1 MKVLIV
7 GAGPAGSTAAYYLA
21 KAGIDVTVLEKTSFP
36 REKVCGDGLTP
47 RAVREIQKL
56 GLPHP
61 EADGW
66 RRNKGLRLIAG
77 GRTIELPW
85 PEVSDFPQYGLIRTR
100 LGFDE
105 ELARHAAVRRR
116 RRAGTAQRHRGA
128 ARRRRPRD
136 RRPRRAAGRGRTQ
149 DGRDARLQRRR
160 RARRGRK
167 LHPHRRVAGHPEARR
182 PARSASPCA
191 PTSPRP
197 RHDDDWMEGWLELPG
212 RDGKLLP
219 GYGWVFGVGDGTSN
233 VGLGI
238 LNSSKEFG
246 KLDYKQVLREWTA
259 GMPAEWGFT
268 PENQV
273 GEIRGAALPMGFNRT
288 PHYSPGLL
296 LLGDAGGMVSPFNG
310 EGISYAM
317 ESARFAA
324 EFIIDAAARVRF
336 GAAGQRP
343 TPTPTSR
350 GTRTT
355 CGTSGARHFTLGR
368 AFAAADRQARRHEA
382 RPADRHAHS
391 CADALRGADAGQPH
405 RSGGQG
411 LRGQGHPASWN
422 RWSRPRPT
430 RHVQRASRTPAPTP
444 RFPQQ
449 KLGLT
454 RDQLC
459 RPQLDARR
467 TRPAELRTRPQH
479 HRHRHRPAAA
489 GRLRGHRGGRRTGP
503 RHHHQP
509 GPGGEEAPRSHR
521 QLRSA
526 G

>member
-21 KAGIDVTVLEKTSFP
+21 KAGLDVTVLEKTAFP

-61 EADGW
+61 EGEGW

-105 ELARHAAVRRR
+105 ELARHAESAGATILERHSVTDALKNDAGRVTGVRAALLDEAGRKTGETREFSADVVLAADGNSTRTSVSLGIQKRDDRPLGVAVR
-116 RRAGTAQRHRGA
+116 TYF
-128 ARRRRPRD
+128 
-136 RRPRRAAGRGRTQ
+136 
-149 DGRDARLQRRR
+149 
-160 RARRGRK
+160 
-167 LHPHRRVAGHPEARR
+167 
-182 PARSASPCA
+182 
-191 PTSPRP
+191 TSPRT
-197 RHDDDWMEGWLELPG
+197 DDDWMEGWLELPG

-238 LNSSKEFG
+238 LNSSKDFG

-259 GMPAEWGFT
+259 GMPQEWGFT
-268 PENQV
+268 RENQV

-324 EFIIDAAARVRF
+324 EFIIDASSRSAASGGTYDADAHLARYADYVRDQW
-336 GAAGQRP
+336 G
-343 TPTPTSR
+343 S
-350 GTRTT
+350 
-355 CGTSGARHFTLGR
+355 HFTLGR
-368 AFAAADRQARRHEA
+368 AFAALIGK
-382 RPADRHAHS
+382 PAVMKL
-391 CADALRGADAGQPH
+391 ALRTGMPIPVLMRFVVRLLANLTDPSAKGFEDRVIRVLESLVPAT
-405 RSGGQG
+405 SNTSTVP
-411 LRGQGHPASWN
+411 PASN
-422 RWSRPRPT
+422 
-430 RHVQRASRTPAPTP
+430 QRY
-444 RFPQQ
+444 PQQ
-449 KLGLT
+449 KV
-454 RDQLC
+454 RVN
-459 RPQLDARR
+459 P
-467 TRPAELRTRPQH
+467 
-479 HRHRHRPAAA
+479 
-489 GRLRGHRGGRRTGP
+489 
-503 RHHHQP
+503 
-509 GPGGEEAPRSHR
+509 
-521 QLRSA
+521 
-526 G
+526 

>member
-21 KAGIDVTVLEKTSFP
+21 KAGLDVTVLEKTAFP

-61 EADGW
+61 EGEGW

-105 ELARHAAVRRR
+105 ELARHAESAGATILERHSVTDALKNDVGRVTGVRAALLDEAGRKTGETREFSADVVLAADGNSTRTSVSLGIQKRDDRPLGVAVR
-116 RRAGTAQRHRGA
+116 TYF
-128 ARRRRPRD
+128 
-136 RRPRRAAGRGRTQ
+136 
-149 DGRDARLQRRR
+149 
-160 RARRGRK
+160 
-167 LHPHRRVAGHPEARR
+167 
-182 PARSASPCA
+182 
-191 PTSPRP
+191 TSPRT
-197 RHDDDWMEGWLELPG
+197 DDDWMEGWLELPG

-238 LNSSKEFG
+238 LNSSKDFG

-259 GMPAEWGFT
+259 GMPQEWGFT
-268 PENQV
+268 RENQV

-324 EFIIDAAARVRF
+324 EFIIDASSRSAASGGTYDADAHLARYADYVRDQW
-336 GAAGQRP
+336 G
-343 TPTPTSR
+343 S
-350 GTRTT
+350 
-355 CGTSGARHFTLGR
+355 HFTLGR
-368 AFAAADRQARRHEA
+368 AFAALIGK
-382 RPADRHAHS
+382 PAVMKL
-391 CADALRGADAGQPH
+391 ALRTGMPIPVLMRFVVRLLANLTDPSAKGFEDRVIRVLESLVPAT
-405 RSGGQG
+405 SNTSTVP
-411 LRGQGHPASWN
+411 PASN
-422 RWSRPRPT
+422 
-430 RHVQRASRTPAPTP
+430 QRY
-444 RFPQQ
+444 PQQ
-449 KLGLT
+449 KV
-454 RDQLC
+454 RVN
-459 RPQLDARR
+459 P
-467 TRPAELRTRPQH
+467 
-479 HRHRHRPAAA
+479 
-489 GRLRGHRGGRRTGP
+489 
-503 RHHHQP
+503 
-509 GPGGEEAPRSHR
+509 
-521 QLRSA
+521 
-526 G
+526 

>member
-21 KAGIDVTVLEKTSFP
+21 RAGLEVTVLEKTSFP

-61 EADGW
+61 ENDGW

-105 ELARHAAVRRR
+105 ELARHAQAAGATILERHSVTDALHAEDGRVTGVRAALLDESGRKTGETRDFPADVVLAADGNSTRTAVSLGIRKRDDRPLGVAVR
-116 RRAGTAQRHRGA
+116 TYF
-128 ARRRRPRD
+128 
-136 RRPRRAAGRGRTQ
+136 
-149 DGRDARLQRRR
+149 
-160 RARRGRK
+160 
-167 LHPHRRVAGHPEARR
+167 
-182 PARSASPCA
+182 
-191 PTSPRP
+191 TSPRT
-197 RHDDDWMEGWLELPG
+197 DDDWMEGWLELPG

-259 GMPAEWGFT
+259 GMPADWGFT

-324 EFIIDAAARVRF
+324 EFIIDASARLASSGGTYDADAHLARYADYVR
-336 GAAGQRP
+336 GQWG
-343 TPTPTSR
+343 S
-350 GTRTT
+350 
-355 CGTSGARHFTLGR
+355 HFTLGR
-368 AFAAADRQARRHEA
+368 VFAALIGK
-382 RPADRHAHS
+382 PVVMKL
-391 CADALRGADAGQPH
+391 ALRTGMPIPVLMRFVVRLLANLTDPSAKGFED
-405 RSGGQG
+405 RVIRVLES
-411 LRGQGHPASWN
+411 LVPATSN
-422 RWSRPRPT
+422 TSP
-430 RHVQRASRTPAPTP
+430 TPAASNQ
-444 RFPQQ
+444 RYPQQ
-449 KLGLT
+449 KV
-454 RDQLC
+454 RVN
-459 RPQLDARR
+459 P
-467 TRPAELRTRPQH
+467 
-479 HRHRHRPAAA
+479 
-489 GRLRGHRGGRRTGP
+489 
-503 RHHHQP
+503 
-509 GPGGEEAPRSHR
+509 
-521 QLRSA
+521 
-526 G
+526 

>member
-21 KAGIDVTVLEKTSFP
+21 QAGIDVTVLEKTSFP

-56 GLPHP
+56 GLRHP
-61 EADGW
+61 EAEGW
-66 RRNKGLRLIAG
+66 RRNKGLRLLAG
-77 GRTIELPW
+77 GRSIELPW

-105 ELARHAAVRRR
+105 ELAEH
-116 RRAGTAQRHRGA
+116 
-128 ARRRRPRD
+128 
-136 RRPRRAAGRGRTQ
+136 
-149 DGRDARLQRRR
+149 
-160 RARRGRK
+160 
-167 LHPHRRVAGHPEARR
+167 
-182 PARSASPCA
+182 ARSAGAVVLERHSVTEALRSDDGRVTGVRAALLDDAGRKTGETRDFPA
-191 PTSPRP
+191 DVVLAADGNSTRTAVSLGIRKRDDRPLGVAVRTYFTSP

-259 GMPAEWGFT
+259 GMPADWGFT

-324 EFIIDAAARVRF
+324 EFIIDASSGSASLSAS
-336 GAAGQRP
+336 GLSA
-343 TPTPTSR
+343 SR
-350 GTRTT
+350 GW
-355 CGTSGARHFTLGR
+355 SVSDADARLAGYADYVRDQWGSHFTLGR
-368 AFAAADRQARRHEA
+368 AFAALIGK
-382 RPADRHAHS
+382 PAVMKL
-391 CADALRGADAGQPH
+391 ALRTGMPIPV
-405 RSGGQG
+405 
-411 LRGQGHPASWN
+411 LM
-422 RWSRPRPT
+422 
-430 RHVQRASRTPAPTP
+430 
-444 RFPQQ
+444 RFVVR
-449 KLGLT
+449 LLANLT
-454 RDQLC
+454 D
-459 RPQLDARR
+459 
-467 TRPAELRTRPQH
+467 
-479 HRHRHRPAAA
+479 PAAKGFEDRVIRVLESLVPA
-489 GRLRGHRGGRRTGP
+489 TSNQGP
-503 RHHHQP
+503 P
-509 GPGGEEAPRSHR
+509 GTHGTSHS
-521 QLRSA
+521 SA
-526 G
+526 NSADSATKVRVNP